1 MRSALLF
8 ALVIAA
14 GCSDGPNRTEFTN
27 LERQTLMDRER
38 LLALETGNPPK
49 ATLWSDVA
57 ELRQQVAA
65 LAAENQSLKSEMAKV
80 TAARKVPHLVSRDTG
95 VDYGVSID
103 GALAAWDERF
113 AAVVDYAPPRTI
125 YFDGPDCTGRGYFDI
140 NTDINSKFNRYLFS
154 SDGRLFRPTSAIR
167 ANIAGGSKL
176 DAAGECSEPGGFSG
190 YPAAEAPFTTPK
202 VSPEALDIRPL

>member
-103 GALAAWDERF
+103 GALAAWDEAH
-113 AAVVDYAPPRTI
+113 AAVVDYSLPRDT
-125 YFDGPDCTGRGYFDI
+125 YFTGDHCDGMPLLGSNI
-140 NTDINSKFNRYLFS
+140 NVEARFTRYVFIG
-154 SDGRLFRPTSAIR
+154 DGRLVRATSAKR
-167 ANIAGGSKL
+167 FDAPGGSVL
-176 DAAGECSEPGGFSG
+176 AYSGECSPLSGVSGF
-190 YPAAEAPFTTPK
+190 PAVEAAFSLPRARIASTNG
-202 VSPEALDIRPL
+202 